1 MADAIAI
8 HLINTEQ
15 LKTEHSDSSQWCQAS
30 GFSGKEGSISL
41 VPDAT
46 GQIAKVLVGLPSK
59 LSTWTL
65 SELPKTLPANT
76 YTLANN
82 FSDSDATK
90 LYLGWQLGSYSFDRY
105 KLTKTGL
112 LATLQPPKNAD
123 ITYVTAATEAT
134 YLVRDLVTT
143 PSNNMGPDQLEE
155 TARSLADCYE
165 ANVTSIAGGD
175 LVIEN
180 YPMIYAVGKASTRAP
195 RLIDL
200 RWHSPNATPD
210 SLKVTLVGKGVCFDS
225 GGLDVKSATGM
236 RLMKK
241 DMGGAA
247 QVLGLA
253 QMIMS
258 MNLPVTLRVL
268 VAAVENS
275 IAGNALRPLDILTS
289 RKGTT
294 VEVGNTDAEG
304 RLILA
309 DALWEASSEDPD
321 LLIDCATLTGAAR
334 VALGTELPAFFCNHS
349 QTTVELLNASQ
360 AIDDPLWNLPLYHAY
375 RSLLD
380 SPVADMNNIASGSYG
395 GAITAALF
403 LQEFIQTDLPWIHVD
418 FMAYNLRNLPG
429 RPEGGDAMG
438 MRALFELIK
447 TRRHGDTET
456 RRWGDGEM
464 GRHGDAETRRHGD
477 AETRR
482 RGDGKM

>member
-8 HLINTEQ
+8 YLVNEEELQTDHP
-15 LKTEHSDSSQWCQAS
+15 DSAAWCQAA
-30 GFSGKEGSISL
+30 GFSGQTGKVCLI
-41 VPDAT
+41 PDAT
-46 GQIAKVLVGLPSK
+46 GKIGKVLVGRPDTID
-59 LSTWTL
+59 TWTL
-65 SELPKTLPANT
+65 ASLPKTLPAGT
-76 YTLANN
+76 YTLGNALAIAN
-82 FSDSDATK
+82 ATK
-90 LYLGWQLGSYSFDRY
+90 LYLGWQLGSYSFERY
-105 KLTKTGL
+105 KLTKTSI
-112 LATLQPPKNAD
+112 LAKLHPPD
-123 ITYVTAATEAT
+123 HVDVTYVKAATEAT
-134 YLVRDLVTT
+134 YLVRDLITT

-155 TARSLADCYE
+155 TTRSLAERYE
-165 ANVTSIAGGD
+165 AKVEVIAGGD

-200 RWHSPNATPD
+200 RWGNPD
-210 SLKVTLVGKGVCFDS
+210 APKVTLVGKGVCFDS

-253 QMIMS
+253 QMIMEIG
-258 MNLPVTLRVL
+258 LPVNLRVL

-294 VEVGNTDAEG
+294 IEVGNTDAEG

-334 VALGTELPAFFCNHS
+334 VALGTELPAFFCNDNGV
-349 QTTVELLNASQ
+349 TKTLLDAGLN
-360 AIDDPLWNLPLYHAY
+360 IDDPLWNLPLHTAY
-375 RSLLD
+375 RSMLD

-395 GAITAALF
+395 GSITAALF
-403 LQEFIQTDLPWIHVD
+403 LQEFVQPDISWIHVD
-418 FMAYNLRNLPG
+418 FMGYNLRSLPG

-447 TRRHGDTET
+447 QRVT
-456 RRWGDGEM
+456 
-464 GRHGDAETRRHGD
+464 
-477 AETRR
+477 
-482 RGDGKM
+482 